1 MQVKILDLESKL
13 FGRKVIRIS
22 DPEDANEVIST
33 QDRLVKKY
41 GPAFI
46 YCVVEA
52 HEIDT
57 IQALENSGYGFSE
70 FRIHSW
76 LQITEKPPAANMF
89 PYRLEPIGDKSQ
101 LESVQEILQSGT
113 PDDRFFND
121 PLVDADIARKRE
133 LINVEKS
140 FHSWPKEFLLGL
152 FNAQT
157 NKLMAFRSGAF
168 KSEREATFYLY
179 GVSPAVDHDQFS
191 RLLDH
196 CCIDFLYT
204 QGVRIIHCVSTG
216 FNTSELNRLILHH
229 GFKVGDTEV
238 VLRKVVFDKNINSQQ

>member
-13 FGRKVIRIS
+13 LGRKVIRIS
-22 DPEDANEVIST
+22 DPEDASEVILT
-33 QDRLVKKY
+33 HDRLVKKY
-41 GPAFI
+41 NPGFI
-46 YCVVEA
+46 YFVVEA
-52 HEIDT
+52 HEIGT

-76 LQITEKPPAANMF
+76 LQIGEKPSVSNMF
-89 PYRLEPIGDKSQ
+89 PYRLEPIGDESQ
-101 LESVQEILQSGT
+101 LEDVKEILQSGT

-121 PLVDADIARKRE
+121 PLVDEAIARKRE

-140 FHSWPKEFLLGL
+140 FNSWPQEFLLGL
-152 FNAQT
+152 FNTQS
-157 NKLMAFRSGAF
+157 NKLIAFRSGAF
-168 KSEREATFYLY
+168 KSGKEATFYLY

-196 CCIDFLYT
+196 SCIDFLYN
-204 QGVRIIHCVSTG
+204 QGARIIHCVSTG
-216 FNTSELNRLILHH
+216 FNTIELNRLILHH

-238 VLRKVVFDKNINSQQ
+238 VLRKEIQSN